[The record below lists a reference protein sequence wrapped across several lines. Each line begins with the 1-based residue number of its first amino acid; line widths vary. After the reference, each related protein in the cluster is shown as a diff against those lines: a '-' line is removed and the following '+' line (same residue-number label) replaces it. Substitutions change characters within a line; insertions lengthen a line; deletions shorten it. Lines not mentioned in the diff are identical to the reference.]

1 MSKKLT
7 RAVSL
12 ATLGVAAVLGSTQ
25 SMAADHDLLEMLR
38 QNGAITQ
45 KQFEQLSKKGEATDA
60 SVISAVKG
68 TQYKISTGKKG
79 LSIKSTD
86 GAYEFGV
93 GGRVQT
99 DVNFFFPN
107 SEAGNGM
114 EVRRVRLKGYGK
126 LAHDWKYKAEIDFSE
141 YEKIDL
147 TDGWLAYT
155 GFDGWNIKAGHQKV
169 PFSLQSEASS
179 NWQTFQERAQTDA
192 FIDTPY
198 LGRRRLGLTV
208 AYDDDVFYGRV
219 GAFAA
224 GINEDGEFNQS
235 FGTAFRGLVSV
246 VDTKNEHFHLGGA
259 IHYRDMDPNTQLTT
273 NDDGDPD
280 GVDLRFKYHPEAH
293 VGGKWIDTGAIGSA
307 TSILAANAEM
317 AGYLGPFHGQAEY
330 VSMNVERDNGVDL
343 NYQGFYGQLG
353 YFLTG
358 EHMNW
363 KQSSGQW
370 KRVKVGHEV
379 GNGGIGAWE
388 VAARYSH
395 LDLSDENVAGDAGT
409 ANNWTGALN
418 WWATNNIVLR
428 LNYIFSDRDLV
439 TDTAKDDYTHAV
451 TARAQVVF

>member
-147 TDGWLAYT
+147 TDGPET
-155 GFDGWNIKAGHQKV
+155 
-169 PFSLQSEASS
+169 
-179 NWQTFQERAQTDA
+179 
-192 FIDTPY
+192 
-198 LGRRRLGLTV
+198 
-208 AYDDDVFYGRV
+208 
-219 GAFAA
+219 
-224 GINEDGEFNQS
+224 
-235 FGTAFRGLVSV
+235 
-246 VDTKNEHFHLGGA
+246 
-259 IHYRDMDPNTQLTT
+259 
-273 NDDGDPD
+273 
-280 GVDLRFKYHPEAH
+280 LR
-293 VGGKWIDTGAIGSA
+293 
-307 TSILAANAEM
+307 
-317 AGYLGPFHGQAEY
+317 
-330 VSMNVERDNGVDL
+330 
-343 NYQGFYGQLG
+343 
-353 YFLTG
+353 
-358 EHMNW
+358 
-363 KQSSGQW
+363 
-370 KRVKVGHEV
+370 
-379 GNGGIGAWE
+379 
-388 VAARYSH
+388 
-395 LDLSDENVAGDAGT
+395 
-409 ANNWTGALN
+409 
-418 WWATNNIVLR
+418 
-428 LNYIFSDRDLV
+428 
-439 TDTAKDDYTHAV
+439 
-451 TARAQVVF
+451 

>member
-1 MSKKLT
+1 MSKQIT

-12 ATLGVAAVLGSTQ
+12 VVLGVAAVLGSTQ
-25 SMAADHDLLEMLR
+25 AVAVDQDLLKILR
-38 QNGAITQ
+38 ENGAITQ
-45 KQFEQLSKKGEATDA
+45 KQFEQLTEKKVTSDA
-60 SVISAVKG
+60 SVISAVKD

-79 LSIKSTD
+79 ISIKSTD
-86 GAYEFGV
+86 GAYAFAV

-114 EVRRVRLKGYGK
+114 EARRVRLKGYGK

-141 YEKIDL
+141 YSKIDL

-155 GFDGWNIKAGHQKV
+155 GFDNVTIKVGHQKV
-169 PFSLQSEASS
+169 PFSFQSENSS

-198 LGRRRLGLTV
+198 LGRRRMGLTV
-208 AYDDDVFYGRV
+208 AYDDDLFYGRA

-235 FGTAFRGLVSV
+235 FGTAARGLVSLV
-246 VDTKNEHFHLGGA
+246 NDKDQHFHVGGSV
-259 IHYRDMDPNTQLTT
+259 HYRDTT
-273 NDDGDPD
+273 ADDG
-280 GVDLRFKYHPEAH
+280 VALRFKYHPEAH
-293 VGGKWIDTGAIGSA
+293 IGGTWIDSGSDLSED
-307 TSILAANAEM
+307 SILAANAEI
-317 AGYLGPFHGQAEY
+317 AGYLGPLHGQAEFTT
-330 VSMNVERDNGVDL
+330 MNVERTGGLTDL
-343 NYQGFYGQLG
+343 NFYSYYAEVG

-363 KQSSGQW
+363 KQSAGQW

-379 GNGGIGAWE
+379 GNGGVGAWE

-395 LDLSDENVAGDAGT
+395 LDLSDGNFSAAGRT
-409 ANNWTGALN
+409 NNWTAALN
-418 WWATNNIVLR
+418 WWATNNVALR
-428 LNYIFSDRDLV
+428 LNYVFSDRDLV
-439 TDTAKDDYTHAV
+439 IDTLKDDFVHAL